1 MAHMIHSKIRII
13 FPLLILFSIGLLH
26 ISSASKNDINELK
39 VQISSF
45 DDPKM
50 TVQDL
55 AFFLVTHN
63 FDARPTSDDVELDL
77 EGTIYK
83 LVPNGNKPG
92 LCDIS
97 PAIS

>member
-1 MAHMIHSKIRII
+1 MAHMIHPNISII
-13 FPLLILFSIGLLH
+13 FFILILFSIGLLH
-26 ISSASKNDINELK
+26 ISSASGNDIDELN

-45 DDPKM
+45 DDPKI
-50 TVQDL
+50 TIRDL

-63 FDARPTSDDVELDL
+63 FDAKPTSDDVELDL